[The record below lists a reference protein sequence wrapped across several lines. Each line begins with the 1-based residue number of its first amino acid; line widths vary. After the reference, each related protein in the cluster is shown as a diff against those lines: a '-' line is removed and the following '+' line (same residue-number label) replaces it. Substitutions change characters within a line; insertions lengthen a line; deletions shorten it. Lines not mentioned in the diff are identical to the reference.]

1 MSKSFSLART
11 ASGLSHGNTLVVPK
25 VKRVVVFVDQPHRPS
40 DLQDAFRLLSKE
52 GKYDRTLQRSEAVS
66 MDELRVALHFT
77 EVPSAGSYS
86 LSHVMTAGIEIPV
99 FLDVPF
105 EELLSY
111 GEDAS
116 MPNKEEPAKLDL
128 EDPPQSE
135 LDDALLVVD
144 HADPELESSRYL
156 DLLAYRTQ
164 NPGDSELA

>member
-1 MSKSFSLART
+1 MTKSFSLART

-25 VKRVVVFVDQPHRPS
+25 VKNVIVFIDQPHRSS
-40 DLQDAFRLLSKE
+40 DLQDGFRLVAKE
-52 GKYDRTLQRSEAVS
+52 GRYDRTLQRSKAVF
-66 MDELRVALHFT
+66 MDEVRVAVHFT
-77 EVPSAGSYS
+77 EVPAAGSYS
-86 LSHVMTAGIEIPV
+86 LYHVMTAEIEIPV

-164 NPGDSELA
+164 NLSNSELA